1 MRHREFSL
9 HTQTHVCFCNTG
21 QECASKVVYMC
32 QSETSSLIVL
42 SMGACVCACLPSHIE
57 ERERACACMCLP
69 FLDNVLPSDIRRA
82 CGLSQRT
89 YMPKVWVR
97 LPRSHINSKHIYVQ
111 TLSIRALSYKFC
123 KGRILWTAGTR
134 TCTREFIYA
143 LLSRYAQELAS
154 NPSVKHNPFPHHR
167 VTLLLSRDTEHQQVT
182 HTHTCVI

>member
-1 MRHREFSL
+1 
-9 HTQTHVCFCNTG
+9 
-21 QECASKVVYMC
+21 
-32 QSETSSLIVL
+32 
-42 SMGACVCACLPSHIE
+42 
-57 ERERACACMCLP
+57 
-69 FLDNVLPSDIRRA
+69 
-82 CGLSQRT
+82 
-89 YMPKVWVR
+89 MPKVWVR

-143 LLSRYAQELAS
+143 LLSRYAQEVAS

-182 HTHTCVI
+182 HTHVCYIGERARERLSLCDANTAANPVRVCVYSVHENKCALVNIGSVRTYLSLTLWEGGIPKEREREFSCPDRKER